1 MLISL
6 LDFSVTSC
14 CHVNEH
20 DRRPFGNARH
30 CERGN
35 DMMITDGPAQP
46 GNLCRS
52 EGSVISQLFDSSL
65 IFIQQDLQ
73 CTACKLEVARICLL
87 IAPLLL
93 TNFDTVVKA

>member
-1 MLISL
+1 M
-6 LDFSVTSC
+6 DFSVTSC
-14 CHVNEH
+14 VNEH
-20 DRRPFGNARH
+20 DRRPFGKARD
-30 CERGN
+30 CELGN
-35 DMMITDGPAQP
+35 NVMITDGPAQP

-52 EGSVISQLFDSSL
+52 EGSVILQVFDSSL

-73 CTACKLEVARICLL
+73 CTACKLEVVLICLL